1 MTLAEAADLLLALGA
16 TDGINLDGG
25 GSTTFVAG
33 GAVVN
38 TPSDV
43 AVRRG
48 DGEAIQHLA
57 SPGQQVIGHVERPVT
72 SALVVVPKNEV
83 TVPPATATV
92 GAASGNQ
99 ALLVPARSSTDPGSV
114 PGGGVPAL
122 VPVPQARSGGLR
134 MAAVLADVSV
144 AAALALLA
152 FRRRRGRCRGRMP
165 TDHAAMAA

>member
-33 GAVVN
+33 GDVVN

-57 SPGQQVIGHVERPVT
+57 SPGQEVIGHVERPVT

-83 TVPPATATV
+83 AVPPTPAKT

-99 ALLVPARSSTDPGSV
+99 ALFVPARSSTDPGSV

-122 VPVPQARSGGLR
+122 IPVPDAGLGGALR
-134 MAAVLADVSV
+134 TTAVMADVSV
-144 AAALALLA
+144 TFALAGLA
-152 FRRRRGRCRGRMP
+152 LRRRRR
-165 TDHAAMAA
+165 TDRAAMAA